1 MKTIEKETIKTDDGE
16 IEVTQNKVLE
26 ENEDHE
32 VKKEGVEEA
41 EVDEGEEGQDD
52 EREPS
57 PGL

>member
-1 MKTIEKETIKTDDGE
+1 MKTIEKETVKTDDGE

>member
-26 ENEDHE
+26 ENEEDE

-41 EVDEGEEGQDD
+41 EVEEGEEGHDD